1 VASANGAVSGLAA
14 DGREEAR
21 AASHV
26 GLVGTEQSVLGIVQ
40 AVRGGDD
47 AEADVQTDT
56 AQSTGEL
63 KPKSPGWTRR

>member
-1 VASANGAVSGLAA
+1 VASANWSSG
-14 DGREEAR
+14 GPEGGGES
-21 AASHV
+21 SHV

-47 AEADVQTDT
+47 AEADVQADT
-56 AQSTGEL
+56 AQSTDEL